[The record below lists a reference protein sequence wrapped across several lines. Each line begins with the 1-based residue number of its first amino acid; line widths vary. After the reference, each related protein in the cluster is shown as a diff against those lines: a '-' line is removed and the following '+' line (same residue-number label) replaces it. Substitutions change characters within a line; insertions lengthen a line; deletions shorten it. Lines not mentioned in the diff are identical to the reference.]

1 MLEDIKAVAYDQ
13 LCEIETIAPD
23 FDRILFK
30 WDIF

>member
-13 LCEIETIAPD
+13 LCEIEAVAAD

-30 WDIF
+30 